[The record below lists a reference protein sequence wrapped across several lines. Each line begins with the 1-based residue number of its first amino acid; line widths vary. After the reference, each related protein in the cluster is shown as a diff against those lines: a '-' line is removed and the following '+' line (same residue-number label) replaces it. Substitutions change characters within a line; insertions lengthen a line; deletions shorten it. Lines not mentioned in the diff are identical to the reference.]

1 MLDMYYRLIFDV
13 RCIPGAAKV
22 NWSRRLS
29 SQCNNAKP
37 IGSLTERDQDVA
49 NVKHTVEAATFLL
62 SLSDWCHLMISP
74 VRPST
79 LSPVTAFL
87 GKWACPQSFWHLS
100 QSIPSGCSTRKA
112 VRVQESQKTC
122 FENLLAASNIFLE
135 MRTKSQAPLAQ
146 AGWSSQPNSR
156 VQIVCVQ
163 RLHRVLVHLLESLR
177 DMPRVF
183 NPGGAAQLVHLTQS
197 GCSGVVDAES
207 EAAQGHGSLQGA
219 DFCMEELSL

>member
-1 MLDMYYRLIFDV
+1 M
-13 RCIPGAAKV
+13 
-22 NWSRRLS
+22 
-29 SQCNNAKP
+29 
-37 IGSLTERDQDVA
+37 
-49 NVKHTVEAATFLL
+49 
-62 SLSDWCHLMISP
+62 
-74 VRPST
+74 
-79 LSPVTAFL
+79 
-87 GKWACPQSFWHLS
+87 
-100 QSIPSGCSTRKA
+100 
-112 VRVQESQKTC
+112 RVQESQKTC

-219 DFCMEELSL
+219 DFCMEELSLRFDMLCAPIGQVHRPNRLI